1 MSTLSEYN
9 RGETG
14 LYKHP
19 RVALSAVVRLPGR
32 ELQGQLQVTL
42 QRLKLLYVTAE
53 TDIVKEESWTEFL

>member
-1 MSTLSEYN
+1 MSTLSGYN

-19 RVALSAVVRLPGR
+19 RVALFAVVRLPGQ

-42 QRLKLLYVTAE
+42 QRLKLLYVTA
-53 TDIVKEESWTEFL
+53 